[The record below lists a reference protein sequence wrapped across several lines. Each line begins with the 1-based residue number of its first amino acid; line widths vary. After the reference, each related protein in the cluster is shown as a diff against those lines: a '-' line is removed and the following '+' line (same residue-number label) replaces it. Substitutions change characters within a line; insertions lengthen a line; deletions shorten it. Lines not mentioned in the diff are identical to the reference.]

1 VSRKPAS
8 ASKGPQRKA
17 PAPRKAPRKTG
28 ARRRES
34 ASVGRRLA
42 AMGAGGLTILGLV
55 AVLVVAG
62 ALWIYQGPGPAAR
75 SGEVTN
81 VVLRRGASL
90 PEIASTL
97 EQAGVIR
104 SSSLFLTA
112 AQTTGAARR
121 LKAGEYEFPS
131 RASLR
136 QVLARIRDGKIVRHQ
151 VTIAEGL
158 TSDMVVDILM
168 RAPEL
173 TGTVPTPPE
182 GSILPETYQVERG
195 EDRAAVLQRMMD
207 DRDELL
213 DALWAKRQP
222 DLPFKTKEEAV
233 TLASIVE
240 KETGVASERPRVAAV
255 FINRLRQGMR
265 LGSDPTIIYG
275 LTRGRPLGRG
285 ILMSELQRQT
295 PYNTYLIDG
304 LPPTPI
310 ANPGRAALAA
320 VLDPPKSN
328 ELYFVAD
335 GTGGHVFAATYE
347 EHERNVAKWRQV
359 ERSKAAA
366 KTPSQ
371 APVGAGG

>member
-1 VSRKPAS
+1 MSRKPR
-8 ASKGPQRKA
+8 PQGKT
-17 PAPRKAPRKTG
+17 PPRKAPQPRRTGSRK
-28 ARRRES
+28 RET
-34 ASVGRRLA
+34 APIGRRLA
-42 AMGAGGLTILGLV
+42 AMGAGGLTVVGVV
-55 AVLVVAG
+55 ALVLVLGV
-62 ALWIYQGPGPAAR
+62 LWLYNGPGPAAR
-75 SGEVTN
+75 SGDVTD

-90 PEIASTL
+90 PEIATTL
-97 EQAGVIR
+97 ERSGVIR
-104 SSSLFLTA
+104 SSSIFLTA

-136 QVLARIRDGKIVRHQ
+136 QVLVMIRDGKIVRHH

-168 RAPEL
+168 RSPVL
-173 TGTVPTPPE
+173 TGEAPTPPE

-195 EDRAAVLQRMMD
+195 EDRSAVLQRMMD
-207 DRDELL
+207 ARDVLL
-213 DALWAKRQP
+213 DKLWANRQP
-222 DLPFKTKEEAV
+222 GLPFQTKEQAV

-240 KETGVASERPRVAAV
+240 KETGLASERPHVAAV
-255 FINRLRQGMR
+255 FINRLRTGMR

-285 ILMSELQRQT
+285 ILLSELQRQT

-310 ANPGRAALAA
+310 ANPGKAALEA
-320 VLDPPKSN
+320 VLNPMKSDD
-328 ELYFVAD
+328 LYFVAD
-335 GTGGHVFAATYE
+335 GTGGHVFASTYE

-359 ERSKAAA
+359 ERTKAAGAAAA
-366 KTPSQ
+366 KTPL
-371 APVGAGG
+371 AGG

>member
-1 VSRKPAS
+1 
-8 ASKGPQRKA
+8 
-17 PAPRKAPRKTG
+17 
-28 ARRRES
+28 
-34 ASVGRRLA
+34 
-42 AMGAGGLTILGLV
+42 MGAGGLTVLGLFALL
-55 AVLVVAG
+55 AVLG
-62 ALWIYQGPGPAAR
+62 AIWLYQGPGPAAR
-75 SGEVTN
+75 SGEMTN
-81 VVLRRGASL
+81 VVLRRGAGL
-90 PEIASTL
+90 PEIASNL

-104 SSSLFLTA
+104 SSSIFLTA
-112 AQTTGAARR
+112 AQVTGAARR

-136 QVLARIRDGKIVRHQ
+136 QVLVKIRDGKIVRHQ
-151 VTIAEGL
+151 VTVAEGL

-168 RAPEL
+168 RSPVL

-182 GSILPETYQVERG
+182 GSILPETYQVQRG

-222 DLPFKTKEEAV
+222 GLPYETKEQAV
-233 TLASIVE
+233 TMASIVE
-240 KETGVASERPRVAAV
+240 KETALARERPRVAAV
-255 FINRLRQGMR
+255 FINRLRAGMR

-285 ILMSELQRQT
+285 ILLSELQRQT
-295 PYNTYLIDG
+295 PYNTYLIEG

-320 VLDPPKSN
+320 VLDPPKTN

-335 GTGGHVFAATYE
+335 GTGGHVFASTYE

-359 ERSKAAA
+359 ERSKAALPVAA
-366 KTPSQ
+366 KTPQ
-371 APVGAGG
+371 AGG

>member
-1 VSRKPAS
+1 
-8 ASKGPQRKA
+8 
-17 PAPRKAPRKTG
+17 
-28 ARRRES
+28 
-34 ASVGRRLA
+34 
-42 AMGAGGLTILGLV
+42 MGAGGLTILGLV
-55 AVLVVAG
+55 AMLAVLGGMWV
-62 ALWIYQGPGPAAR
+62 YQGPGPAAR

-104 SSSLFLTA
+104 SSSIFLTA
-112 AQTTGAARR
+112 AQVTHAARR
-121 LKAGEYEFPS
+121 LKAGEYEFPTH
-131 RASLR
+131 ASLR
-136 QVLARIRDGKIVRHQ
+136 QVLVKIRDGKIVRHH

-158 TSDMVVDILM
+158 TSDMVIDILM

-207 DRDELL
+207 DRDALL
-213 DALWAKRQP
+213 DKLWADRQP
-222 DLPFKTKEEAV
+222 GLPFATKDQAV
-233 TLASIVE
+233 TMASIVE
-240 KETGVASERPRVAAV
+240 KETGLAAERPHVAAV
-255 FINRLRQGMR
+255 FINRLRQGIR

-275 LTRGRPLGRG
+275 LTLGRPLGRG
-285 ILMSELQRQT
+285 ILLSELQRQT

-310 ANPGRAALAA
+310 ANPGKAALAA
-320 VLDPPKSN
+320 VLNPLKSDD
-328 ELYFVAD
+328 LYFVAD
-335 GTGGHVFAATYE
+335 GTGGHVFASTYE

-366 KTPSQ
+366 TPQKTPLS
-371 APVGAGG
+371 GG

>member
-1 VSRKPAS
+1 
-8 ASKGPQRKA
+8 
-17 PAPRKAPRKTG
+17 
-28 ARRRES
+28 
-34 ASVGRRLA
+34 
-42 AMGAGGLTILGLV
+42 MGAGGLTVLGLV
-55 AVLVVAG
+55 ALLAVLG
-62 ALWIYQGPGPAAR
+62 ALWVYQGPGPAAR

-81 VVLRRGASL
+81 VVLRRGAGL
-90 PEIASTL
+90 PEIASSL

-104 SSSLFLTA
+104 SSSIFLTA
-112 AQTTGAARR
+112 AQITGAARR

-131 RASLR
+131 HASLR
-136 QVLARIRDGKIVRHQ
+136 QVLGKIRDGKIVRHH

-168 RAPEL
+168 RSPEL

-182 GSILPETYQVERG
+182 GSVLPETYQVQRG

-222 DLPFKTKEEAV
+222 GLPYETKEQAV
-233 TLASIVE
+233 TMASIVE
-240 KETGVASERPRVAAV
+240 KETALARERPRVAAV
-255 FINRLRQGMR
+255 FINRLRAGMR

-285 ILMSELQRQT
+285 ILLSELQRQT
-295 PYNTYLIDG
+295 PYNTYLIEG

-320 VLDPPKSN
+320 VLDPPKTN

-335 GTGGHVFAATYE
+335 GTGGHVFASTYE

-359 ERSKAAA
+359 ERSKAASAAAPAAA
-366 KTPSQ
+366 KTP
-371 APVGAGG
+371 PAGG

>member
-1 VSRKPAS
+1 MSRKPA
-8 ASKGPQRKA
+8 PLRKA
-17 PAPRKAPRKTG
+17 PAPRKAPKKTG
-28 ARRRES
+28 ARRRET
-34 ASVGRRLA
+34 ASIGRRLI
-42 AMGAGGLTILGLV
+42 AMGVGGLTILGVVAML
-55 AVLVVAG
+55 AVLG
-62 ALWIYQGPGPAAR
+62 GLWVYQGPGPAAK
-75 SGEVTN
+75 SGEATN

-121 LKAGEYEFPS
+121 LKAGEYEFPTH
-131 RASLR
+131 ASLR
-136 QVLARIRDGKIVRHQ
+136 EVLAKIRDGKIVRHH
-151 VTIAEGL
+151 VTVAEGL

-182 GSILPETYQVERG
+182 GSILPETYQVVRG

-207 DRDELL
+207 DRDALL
-213 DALWAKRQP
+213 DKLWADRQP
-222 DLPFKTKEEAV
+222 GLPFATKDQAV
-233 TLASIVE
+233 TMASIVE
-240 KETGVASERPRVAAV
+240 KETGLASERPHVAAV
-255 FINRLRQGMR
+255 FINRLRQGVR

-285 ILMSELQRQT
+285 ILLSELQRQT

-310 ANPGRAALAA
+310 ANPGKAALAA
-320 VLDPPKSN
+320 VLNPMNSDD
-328 ELYFVAD
+328 LYFVAD
-335 GTGGHVFAATYE
+335 GTGGHVFASTYE

-366 KTPSQ
+366 TPQKTPLS
-371 APVGAGG
+371 GG

>member
-28 ARRRES
+28 GRRRES
-34 ASVGRRLA
+34 ASVGRRLV

-55 AVLVVAG
+55 AVLAVLG
-62 ALWIYQGPGPAAR
+62 AMWIYQGPGPAAR

-136 QVLARIRDGKIVRHQ
+136 QVLARIREGKIVRHQ
-151 VTIAEGL
+151 VTVAEGL

-222 DLPFKTKEEAV
+222 DLPFKTKDEAV

-285 ILMSELQRQT
+285 ILLSELQRQT
-295 PYNTYLIDG
+295 PYNTYLIEG

-347 EHERNVAKWRQV
+347 EHERNVAKWRQI
-359 ERSKAAA
+359 ERSKATAR
-366 KTPSQ
+366 TPSQ

>member
-1 VSRKPAS
+1 
-8 ASKGPQRKA
+8 
-17 PAPRKAPRKTG
+17 
-28 ARRRES
+28 
-34 ASVGRRLA
+34 VGRRLI
-42 AMGAGGLTILGLV
+42 AMVAGGLTILGVVAML
-55 AVLVVAG
+55 AVLG
-62 ALWIYQGPGPAAR
+62 GLWVYQGPGPAAR
-75 SGEVTN
+75 SGEVTT

-90 PEIASTL
+90 PEIASSL

-112 AQTTGAARR
+112 AQASGAARK

-136 QVLARIRDGKIVRHQ
+136 QVLAKIRDGKIVRHQ

-173 TGTVPTPPE
+173 TGAVPTPPE

-195 EDRAAVLQRMMD
+195 EDRGAVLQRMMD
-207 DRDELL
+207 DRDELV

-222 DLPFKTKEEAV
+222 GLPFETKDQAV

-255 FINRLRQGMR
+255 FVNRLRQGMR

-285 ILMSELQRQT
+285 ILLSELQRQT

-335 GTGGHVFAATYE
+335 GTGGHVFAATYD
-347 EHERNVAKWRQV
+347 EHERNVARWRQV

-366 KTPSQ
+366 KAAPRPPS
-371 APVGAGG
+371 APGG